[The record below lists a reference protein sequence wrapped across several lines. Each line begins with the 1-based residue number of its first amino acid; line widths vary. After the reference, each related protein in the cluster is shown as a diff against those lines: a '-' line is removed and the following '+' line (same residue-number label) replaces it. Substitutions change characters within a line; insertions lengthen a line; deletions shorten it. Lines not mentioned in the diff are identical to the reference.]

1 VNRSLPIAALSLLL
15 VSGCDQNAAGKSVTK
30 RSRPLVYATI
40 HPLEFFVL
48 RLAGDIVDC
57 EVAMPYGEDPQHWI
71 PDRATLAKLA
81 AADMV
86 VLHGELES
94 WQSKVGLPRSR
105 QSIVCTG
112 FEQHFI
118 KIKNAITH
126 THGNKAHTHDGV
138 DPFLWLD
145 LSLAGKEAAVVARAL
160 KHLLPK
166 HAKTIDANLDTL
178 QRDLA
183 KELAA
188 QIAVA
193 IPTKTIC
200 TTERLYDY
208 WALAA
213 SVKTVNLDLHDA
225 KGIAAAR
232 ASVAAQ
238 QSRLALCPSTPDA
251 ALKKTLAGLGLTA
264 VVFDPCFTVRAGQDF
279 LEVMAA
285 NRTRLQKALQA
296 SGK

>member
-1 VNRSLPIAALSLLL
+1 MARN
-15 VSGCDQNAAGKSVTK
+15 
-30 RSRPLVYATI
+30 
-40 HPLEFFVL
+40 
-48 RLAGDIVDC
+48 LASCAVD
-57 EVAMPYGEDPQHWI
+57 A
-71 PDRATLAKLA
+71 
-81 AADMV
+81 
-86 VLHGELES
+86 
-94 WQSKVGLPRSR
+94 
-105 QSIVCTG
+105 
-112 FEQHFI
+112 
-118 KIKNAITH
+118 N
-126 THGNKAHTHDGV
+126 GNKLVAVGSAKGRDGI
-138 DPFLWLD
+138 LYSGKKSD
-145 LSLAGKEAAVVARAL
+145 L
-160 KHLLPK
+160 
-166 HAKTIDANLDTL
+166 
-178 QRDLA
+178 DLA

-238 QSRLALCPSTPDA
+238 QSRLALCPSTHDA

-279 LEVMAA
+279 VEVMAA
-285 NRTRLQKALQA
+285 NRTSLQKALQA